1 MRKIFLLG
9 LIALCN
15 LCFAQIT
22 RFVYEANMKL
32 SKEKQDKHT
41 EIFLLDTSPQKSVF
55 YSENNIKRDSIMRRM
70 RDTRSFNPSV
80 MENFR
85 NTTNYVV
92 EKDLINQTIIFRDR
106 VGRDNYIYTENPN
119 LDWKLTQEV
128 TQIGDYKVQ
137 KAQTH
142 YAGREWIAWFTT
154 DLPYID
160 GPYKFYGLPGLIIK
174 LEDNLGDYSFDLKEI
189 KKIDDFV
196 NLNNGM
202 GQTIKITREK
212 FKNLQKNY
220 IQDPSSY
227 MMMGGNRPPRN
238 NNNDSE
244 RREREKRMIENIKSK
259 NNLIELD

>member
-1 MRKIFLLG
+1 MRKTFLLG
-9 LIALCN
+9 LLS
-15 LCFAQIT
+15 LPLLSFAQMT
-22 RFVYEANMKL
+22 RFVYEAHIKP
-32 SKEKQDKHT
+32 SKEKEDKNI
-41 EIFLLDTSPQKSVF
+41 EIFLLDTSQEKSLF
-55 YSENNIKRDSIMRRM
+55 YSQNRVKRDSAMQKMRQM
-70 RDTRSFNPSV
+70 RSFNPSV
-80 MENFR
+80 MENYR

-92 EKDLINQTIIFRDR
+92 EKDLINQTIIFHDR
-106 VGRDNYIYTENPN
+106 VGRDHYIYTESPN
-119 LDWKLTQEV
+119 FDWKLTQE
-128 TQIGDYKVQ
+128 TTNIGDYKVQ

-142 YAGREWIAWFTT
+142 YAGREWFAWFAT
-154 DLPYID
+154 DFPYID

-174 LEDNLGDYSFDLKEI
+174 LEDNLGDYSFNLKEI

-220 IQDPSSY
+220 IQDPTSY

-238 NNNDSE
+238 NNNDNE